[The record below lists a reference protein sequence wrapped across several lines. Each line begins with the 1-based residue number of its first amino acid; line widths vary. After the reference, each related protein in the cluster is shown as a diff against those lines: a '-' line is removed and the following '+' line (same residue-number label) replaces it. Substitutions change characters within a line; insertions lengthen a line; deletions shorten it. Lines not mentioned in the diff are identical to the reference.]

1 MDDTSGGGVRCD
13 TGWTYRQTDPD
24 GGAEGEAYRIVIN
37 GSGFDAAERAARD
50 AVQNSVD
57 AARIEPGGRSE
68 PSVSFVLKDLQGDER
83 DAFRKAS
90 GLDDLAA
97 RGALL
102 ELPAPNALTDPHDS
116 LRVLYVIDRGTTG
129 LSGDPT
135 KPSSK
140 LRRLLMQIGG
150 SRKLTE
156 DGASGGS
163 YGFGK
168 AVYAGSSRIATIFA
182 YSRTTD
188 ETGRRLSLLMGC
200 SYHVGHEF
208 EGAPTSGRGFFGRI
222 FEDGPT
228 GRRHDPFVGK
238 DADDLADKLGMAREA
253 EDVGTT
259 IAIVDCVLRIADI
272 RRGVEKWWWPRM
284 LRDRFRVELH
294 DTDGSKSVP
303 RPKMQPEI
311 RPFYDAMEVALGTA
325 PEQRGSTKQK
335 RFSALAGRRLGTLG
349 LIVRLDGAEENEDG
363 EMPPEAN
370 TIAMV
375 RRPGMVVYHF
385 SKNSANRNDAPSIAG
400 VFLADEEIDKVLTRS
415 EPPEHDRWDE
425 KADRLL
431 TDDDRDVVS
440 TVKKR
445 VWNEFRAF
453 KKDAKPPTPRSTD
466 RISDLERSLGRLL
479 GPATRRSQ
487 TGSGASETPISIVPD
502 VAVSAKGSGLSVD
515 GTVRIGLKDDAVA
528 QEVDVSISLRAIG
541 EGDFRMDRIRVH
553 VTGHDGVVWREGE
566 ARGRMALT
574 PGQAV
579 VLTVASAV
587 YDRNWRVEFLP
598 SVEPVPASGASS

>member
-1 MDDTSGGGVRCD
+1 M
-13 TGWTYRQTDPD
+13 GWTYKQTDPD
-24 GGAEGEAYRIVIN
+24 GGAEGEAYRIVFN
-37 GSGFDAAERAARD
+37 GSGFDAAERVARE
-50 AVQNSVD
+50 AIQNSVD